1 MLCYRDMTFCTE
13 ETCKKFGDKF
23 DDCVRS
29 LTQHQKNMATKWW
42 GADNGPAPICMFTER
57 PICYEEKEKT

>member
-1 MLCYRDMTFCTE
+1 MN
-13 ETCKKFGDKF
+13 KKLK
-23 DDCVRS
+23 
-29 LTQHQKNMATKWW
+29 LTKMATKWW